1 MWSCSDTEP
10 EEDDTT
16 TRRCSYCGRFG
27 NSKSIVEETGL
38 CHKCH
43 ENVHSSSKDD
53 VASIMT
59 GKNGGGASSVAAA
72 VMLQMAAVDVNDDLS
87 SIRSITSIHS
97 DQEDDEEEEE
107 EDGNSSEDGDG
118 DGSEREKRTHDDRKL
133 RGSGRNVSSNTITE
147 SNLCARCWKTPSTT
161 ILYNT
166 PICNECYRIAQEK
179 REHTKGTKTNQATKS
194 TPDNQKRFQPPTPH
208 LQPGKRLTRVCD
220 SCRRKRKRCQHRR
233 VVDENDPDAD
243 FRRKRLRKE
252 RTSAVTNNRAGR
264 SSTSS
269 SSVIEVNDTVIVS
282 ETEQEPMALQCAR
295 TNTTTT
301 TTTTTTM
308 STTGTDTS
316 TAKASTTPTNGAMP
330 AKAPITD
337 SPRTPP
343 ALNRDGYS
351 ASNLRRAIEGSVHVV
366 FSREMDRLVGTAEKK
381 LADAASALDD
391 VKAHM
396 TAWLGCAKGDHG

>member
-179 REHTKGTKTNQATKS
+179 REHTKGTK
-194 TPDNQKRFQPPTPH
+194 
-208 LQPGKRLTRVCD
+208 
-220 SCRRKRKRCQHRR
+220 RKRCQHRR

-243 FRRKRLRKE
+243 FRRKRSRKE

>member
-1 MWSCSDTEP
+1 MWSCSETEP

-27 NSKSIVEETGL
+27 HSKSIVEQTGL
-38 CHKCH
+38 CHTCH

-53 VASIMT
+53 VSSLMT
-59 GKNGGGASSVAAA
+59 GNNGGGPSSVAAA
-72 VMLQMAAVDVNDDLS
+72 VMLQMAAVDVNDDSS

-107 EDGNSSEDGDG
+107 EGEENGEN
-118 DGSEREKRTHDDRKL
+118 ERKKRAHSDRKL
-133 RGSGRNVSSNTITE
+133 SGRGGDVSSNTITA
-147 SNLCARCWKTPSTT
+147 SNLCARCWKNPSTT

-166 PICNECYRIAQEK
+166 PICNECHRVAQEK
-179 REHTKGTKTNQATKS
+179 REHTKGTK
-194 TPDNQKRFQPPTPH
+194 KRFQPPTPH

-243 FRRKRLRKE
+243 LRRKRSRKE
-252 RTSAVTNNRAGR
+252 WTSAVTNNRAGR

-269 SSVIEVNDTVIVS
+269 SSVIEVNDTAIVS
-282 ETEQEPMALQCAR
+282 ETEEQEPMATPCASA
-295 TNTTTT
+295 NMATTT
-301 TTTTTTM
+301 
-308 STTGTDTS
+308 TTGTDTS
-316 TAKASTTPTNGAMP
+316 TIKTTT
-330 AKAPITD
+330 APINRGMLAKTKSPD
-337 SPRTPP
+337 SPHTPKTR
-343 ALNRDGYS
+343 NRDGYS
-351 ASNLRRAIEGSVHVV
+351 TSNLRRAIEGSVHVV
-366 FSREMDRLVGTAEKK
+366 FSREMDRLVETAERK

-396 TAWLGCAKGDHG
+396 AAWLGCVKG

>member
-16 TRRCSYCGRFG
+16 ARRCSYCGRFG
-27 NSKSIVEETGL
+27 SSKSIVEETGL

-43 ENVHSSSKDD
+43 ENVHSLSKDD
-53 VASIMT
+53 VASLRT
-59 GKNGGGASSVAAA
+59 GKNGGGPSSVAAA
-72 VMLQMAAVDVNDDLS
+72 VMLQMAAVDVNDDSS

-107 EDGNSSEDGDG
+107 EEDGNSSGDG
-118 DGSEREKRTHDDRKL
+118 NEIEKRRHDDRKL
-133 RGSGRNVSSNTITE
+133 RGSGRNVSSNTGTE

-179 REHTKGTKTNQATKS
+179 REHTKGTKKIDDQTTKS

-243 FRRKRLRKE
+243 LRRKRSRKE
-252 RTSAVTNNRAGR
+252 RTSAVTSNRAGR

-282 ETEQEPMALQCAR
+282 ETEQGPMATPSAR
-295 TNTTTT
+295 TSTTTT
-301 TTTTTTM
+301 TTTNTM
-308 STTGTDTS
+308 TTTGTGTG
-316 TAKASTTPTNGAMP
+316 TCTVKTSTTPTNGALP
-330 AKAPITD
+330 AKATTTD
-337 SPRTPP
+337 SPLSPTAR
-343 ALNRDGYS
+343 NRDDYS

-396 TAWLGCAKGDHG
+396 TAWLGGVKGDQG